1 MKHFCSSVGRARDY
15 IHSELIYSP
24 PNSEEL
30 AFIWLI
36 YQVEIIVAQFERWQI
51 HFMYSR
57 IFRMLLLSMLKLF
70 LVLLGSHDLWP
81 KHNHYFGKNCLTW
94 ILPLLFLLCT
104 CRTDLT
110 DATNRVGALQRQLR
124 DLQGS
129 RQNRLTLFGSWQP
142 DLHQRIE
149 QAARRGRFH
158 HAPVGPIGMESLS
171 CSARVLHSVE
181 RNNLLL
187 VNTYLCQKPL
197 TQKRCLHFRSII
209 TVLCMLAYSFKAWP
223 SQIFRRRTH
232 CAKCNANTFVKVLAQ
247 IEENYRRTFSYLQE
261 CILAQSFSCKKMS
274 NQKPMVNTVHNTR
287 RTTLC

>member
-1 MKHFCSSVGRARDY
+1 MWYNLKDGKFTSCG
-15 IHSELIYSP
+15 
-24 PNSEEL
+24 
-30 AFIWLI
+30 
-36 YQVEIIVAQFERWQI
+36 
-51 HFMYSR
+51 
-57 IFRMLLLSMLKLF
+57 IFRMLLLSMLKLI

-149 QAARRGRFH
+149 QAVRRGRFH
-158 HAPVGPIGMESLS
+158 HAPVGPIGMELLS

-197 TQKRCLHFRSII
+197 TQKRCLHFGSII
-209 TVLCMLAYSFKAWP
+209 TLLCMLAYSFKAWP
-223 SQIFRRRTH
+223 AQIFTSYTVPAGVSKL
-232 CAKCNANTFVKVLAQ
+232 CIFVDFDYWFLFSTISYGAFFPCNFFWVRDLSSRGYANSNKWQ
-247 IEENYRRTFSYLQE
+247 IHSGGNDS
-261 CILAQSFSCKKMS
+261 
-274 NQKPMVNTVHNTR
+274 
-287 RTTLC
+287 

>member
-1 MKHFCSSVGRARDY
+1 ML
-15 IHSELIYSP
+15 ELI
-24 PNSEEL
+24 
-30 AFIWLI
+30 
-36 YQVEIIVAQFERWQI
+36 
-51 HFMYSR
+51 
-57 IFRMLLLSMLKLF
+57 
-70 LVLLGSHDLWP
+70 LVSLGSHDLWP
-81 KHNHYFGKNCLTW
+81 KHNQYVGKNCLTW
-94 ILPLLFLLCT
+94 ILLLLFLLYT

-149 QAARRGRFH
+149 QATRRGRFH

-209 TVLCMLAYSFKAWP
+209 TVFCMLAYSFKAWHA
-223 SQIFRRRTH
+223 QIFT
-232 CAKCNANTFVKVLAQ
+232 
-247 IEENYRRTFSYLQE
+247 SYLLTCQN
-261 CILAQSFSCKKMS
+261 CVYLLTLVIGFYLVQYHMVHFFFVILFEFVTFQVLGM
-274 NQKPMVNTVHNTR
+274 
-287 RTTLC
+287 LI

>member
-1 MKHFCSSVGRARDY
+1 MWYDLKDGKFTSCG
-15 IHSELIYSP
+15 
-24 PNSEEL
+24 
-30 AFIWLI
+30 
-36 YQVEIIVAQFERWQI
+36 
-51 HFMYSR
+51 
-57 IFRMLLLSMLKLF
+57 IFRMLLLSVLKLI

-197 TQKRCLHFRSII
+197 TQKRCLHFGSII
-209 TVLCMLAYSFKAWP
+209 TLLCMLAYSFKAWP
-223 SQIFRRRTH
+223 AQIFT
-232 CAKCNANTFVKVLAQ
+232 
-247 IEENYRRTFSYLQE
+247 S
-261 CILAQSFSCKKMS
+261 
-274 NQKPMVNTVHNTR
+274 
-287 RTTLC
+287 